1 MDLSRRPTG
10 RGGWRPGAGRPRG
23 RKHVAHARRDEL
35 VGFKARLPLH
45 VTWRLRDEVGSVRR
59 YRTAALARRAIAA
72 AHKAGFRVL
81 EFSLQGN
88 HLHCLVEAA
97 SAVDLAR
104 GMQGLAIRLA
114 RGWNR
119 VLGRSGTVFAERY
132 HARVLRSPRE
142 VRNVLSYILL
152 NARKHAAER
161 GERLSARLVRHVL
174 VGSVVRGLVGAAPAR
189 RTVDGPRAGP
199 TVSGG
204 RAHHLAGQ
212 HRLAPLGAARR
223 QRRPGGGDKAPRSQ
237 GRLSQRSRSWPG
249 VAATHPVGRL
259 SAGRRG

>member
-23 RKHVAHARRDEL
+23 RKHVAHERRAEL
-35 VGFKARLPLH
+35 VGFKQRFPLH
-45 VTWRLRDEVGSVRR
+45 VTWRLRPEVGSVRR

-119 VLGRSGTVFAERY
+119 VLGRRGTVFAERY

-161 GERLSARLVRHVL
+161 GERLS
-174 VGSVVRGLVGAAPAR
+174 RGWFDTFSSAPWF
-189 RTVDGPRAGP
+189 AGW
-199 TVSGG
+199 S
-204 RAHHLAGQ
+204 
-212 HRLAPLGAARR
+212 APLPRDEPWMARALDR
-223 QRRPGGGDKAPRSQ
+223 PCPVAEPTTWLASTGWQRWGPLDLNAVPGG
-237 GRLSQRSRSWPG
+237 
-249 VAATHPVGRL
+249 
-259 SAGRRG
+259 